1 MNEQDD
7 RTASGASAPGAV
19 PGGPDTGADRKGS
32 RRSKKRQPDLN
43 TVYTINADGS
53 RNMLQVADVRGRW
66 TVRKYVIYYFLI
78 AIYLAAPWITIGG
91 HPMVLVDIPARSA
104 YLMGATFTNQDFH
117 LFFFVLIGAGI
128 GLFVATS
135 LFGRV
140 WCGFAC
146 PQTVFM
152 EGVYRPIE
160 RLLEGDSIARMKRQR
175 AGGADALWR
184 KVVKHA
190 AFIFLSWNF
199 AIAFMCYFIP
209 TRTMATIIPFFEGH
223 TTALVW
229 SLFWTGILYFD
240 YSWFREQT
248 CLIICPYGRL
258 QSTLVDYDT
267 VIIGYDEK
275 RGEPR
280 GHGVDT
286 GGACIDCRRCVD
298 VCPTGIDIRNGLQ
311 MECIGCTN
319 CIDACDEIMDKIGKP
334 QGLVRFDSSRGFE
347 TGKSRLLRPRFFLYG
362 AIIAVLATLFVLRAT
377 QRESFQV
384 TVMRSQGLPFSI
396 ENGVIRNL
404 YTLHLQNKTDQTRV
418 YRLAPAA
425 GALAGRAGVEYI
437 IPQDRIELP
446 RLSDRQL
453 TAFVAMPMTSYTES
467 QDFAFTVTDSASGI
481 AQDIKVRFRGP

>member
-1 MNEQDD
+1 MNEQND
-7 RTASGASAPGAV
+7 SG
-19 PGGPDTGADRKGS
+19 
-32 RRSKKRQPDLN
+32 RRSRKRQPDLN
-43 TVYTINADGS
+43 TVYTINPDGS
-53 RNMLQVADVRGRW
+53 RNFLQVADVRGRW
-66 TVRKYVIYYFLI
+66 TVRKYILYYFLI
-78 AIYLAAPWITIGG
+78 AIYLAAPWITIKG

-104 YLMGATFTNQDFH
+104 YLLGATFTNQDFH

-160 RLLEGDSIARMKRQR
+160 RLLEGDRIARLKQNRD
-175 AGGADALWR
+175 GGAGVALR
-184 KVVKHA
+184 KTVKHA
-190 AFIFLSWNF
+190 IFLFLSWNF

-209 TRTMATIIPFFEGH
+209 TRTMAQIIPFFPGH

-229 SLFWTGILYFD
+229 SLFWTGLLYFD

-267 VIIGYDEK
+267 IIIGYDQQ

-280 GHGVDT
+280 SHGVGT
-286 GGACIDCRRCVD
+286 GGDCIDCRRCVD

-319 CIDACDEIMDKIGKP
+319 CIDACDEIMDKINKP
-334 QGLVRFDSSRGFE
+334 RGLVRFDSSRGFE
-347 TGKSRLLRPRFFLYG
+347 TGKSRLLRPRFFIYA
-362 AIIAVLATLFVLRAT
+362 AITLALAALFVMRASS
-377 QRESFQV
+377 REPFEV
-384 TVMRSQGLPFSI
+384 TVLRSQGLPFTI

-404 YTLHLQNKTDQTRV
+404 YTLQLRNKTDETHV
-418 YRLAPAA
+418 YKMAPAA
-425 GALAGRAGVEYI
+425 GTLAGIAGVEYL

-446 RLSDRQL
+446 RLADREL
-453 TAFVAMPMTSYTES
+453 TVFVSMPMANYTDT
-467 QDFAFTVTDSASGI
+467 QDFAFTVTDSVSGI
-481 AQDIKVRFRGP
+481 AQDIKVSFRGP